1 VSNGNKAN
9 RGTTKKCREG
19 REEDMAQAM
28 NLQGR
33 AGLLGFTRYQWLVF
47 FIVWLGWALDAT
59 DFNLFSLVLKP
70 AVTEVLGGT
79 PTPADIGK
87 WGGLLAMVG
96 LLGWALGGM
105 FFGVIADSIGRVRT
119 LVISIILVAVFTA
132 AQGLSQNIV
141 QFGICRFLSGVGTGA
156 EIVVGIPLL
165 AEAFADK
172 AARAKVLGFM
182 MTGGAFGSLI
192 GGEIY
197 NWFAPY
203 GWRAVFY
210 AGLMPAILLFLIRRN
225 LDEPDYFKRLQ
236 IERTAIRQAN
246 AASDEDKAK
255 LRVGMLQLFSRRH
268 IYATSV
274 GLLFCIGTLLSIW
287 TSQIWLPT
295 VQANMIKA
303 SGITGPA
310 AIQSLGWGTKLWGI
324 GGIFGYICFGYL
336 ADWFG
341 RRPAI
346 CFYNI
351 GAIASGL
358 YLYLGL
364 PNWDLYPYVLPVFG
378 FFIFGVFSGHAIW
391 LPELFPTYVRATSL
405 SFCNGTGRIITSVG
419 PLVAGLLA
427 GAFGGDFNLACAVMT
442 CFAVLS
448 LLAVLLGRETR
459 DEQLPK

>member
-405 SFCNGTGRIITSVG
+405 SFCNGTGRIITSFG

>member
-1 VSNGNKAN
+1 
-9 RGTTKKCREG
+9 
-19 REEDMAQAM
+19 MAQTM
-28 NLQGR
+28 DLSGR
-33 AGLLGFTRYQWLVF
+33 TGLFGFTRYQWLVF
-47 FIVWLGWALDAT
+47 FVVWLGWALDAT

-70 AVTEVLGGT
+70 AVTEVLGGN
-79 PTPADIGK
+79 PTPADIGR
-87 WGGLLAMVG
+87 WGGLLAMIG

-105 FFGVIADSIGRVRT
+105 LFGVIADVIGRVRT
-119 LVISIILVAVFTA
+119 LVISIVMVAVFTA
-132 AQGLSQNIV
+132 AQGLSQDIL
-141 QFGICRFLSGVGTGA
+141 QFAICRFLSGVGTGA
-156 EIVVGIPLL
+156 EIVIGIPLL
-165 AEAFADK
+165 AEAFAK
-172 AARAKVLGFM
+172 NAGRAKVLGFM

-210 AGLMPAILLFLIRRN
+210 AGLLPAVALFFIRRTM
-225 LDEPDYFKRLQ
+225 DEPDYFKTLQ
-236 IERTAIRQAN
+236 AERAGIKQAG
-246 AASDEDKAK
+246 ADSDEDKAK

-268 IYATSV
+268 IYATTV

-295 VQANMIKA
+295 VQMNMIKA
-303 SGITGPA
+303 SGITGPE
-310 AIQSLGWGTKLWGI
+310 AIQALGWGTKLWGI
-324 GGIFGYICFGYL
+324 GGILGYISFGYL
-336 ADWFG
+336 ADWIG
-341 RRPAI
+341 RRPTIA
-346 CFYNI
+346 FFNI
-351 GAIASGL
+351 GAIASGV

-364 PNWDLYPYVLPVFG
+364 PNWDLYPYMLPVFG

-405 SFCNGTGRIITSVG
+405 SFCNGTGRIITSFG

-448 LLAVLLGRETR
+448 LLAVLIGRETR
-459 DEQLPK
+459 NEQLPK

>member
-1 VSNGNKAN
+1 MRAIDIS
-9 RGTTKKCREG
+9 G
-19 REEDMAQAM
+19 RPS
-28 NLQGR
+28 LF
-33 AGLLGFTRYQWLVF
+33 GFTRYEWRVF
-47 FIVWLGWALDAT
+47 FVVWLGWALDAT

-70 AVTEVLGGT
+70 AVTEILGGT
-79 PTPADIGK
+79 GSPAEIGK

-105 FFGVIADSIGRVRT
+105 LFGVVADMIGRVRT
-119 LVISIILVAVFTA
+119 LIISIVLVAVFTA
-132 AQGLSQNIV
+132 GQGLSQNIL
-141 QFGICRFLSGVGTGA
+141 QFGVCRFLSGVGTGA
-156 EIVVGIPLL
+156 EIVIGIPLV

-182 MTGGAFGSLI
+182 MTGAAFGSLF

-197 NWFAPY
+197 NWLAPY

-210 AGLMPAILLFLIRRN
+210 AGVMPAVVLFFIRRN
-225 LDEPDYFKRLQ
+225 MDEPDHFTRLQ
-236 IERTAIRQAN
+236 IERDAIRQAG
-246 AASDEDKAK
+246 AARDEDRAK

-268 IYATSV
+268 IYATTV

-287 TSQIWLPT
+287 TSVIWLPT

-303 SGITGPA
+303 SGITGPE
-310 AIQSLGWGTKLWGI
+310 AIQALGWGTKLWGI
-324 GGIFGYICFGYL
+324 GGILGYLCFGYL

-341 RRPAI
+341 RRPTIAI
-346 CFYNI
+346 YSV
-351 GAIASGL
+351 GTIASGL

-378 FFIFGVFSGHAIW
+378 FFVFGVFSGHAIW

-405 SFCNGTGRIITSVG
+405 SFCNGTGRIITSFG

-427 GAFGGDFNLACAVMT
+427 GAFGGNFNLACAVMT
-442 CFAVLS
+442 FFATLS
-448 LLAVLLGRETR
+448 LLAVLIGPETR
-459 DEQLPK
+459 HQQLPE

>member
-1 VSNGNKAN
+1 
-9 RGTTKKCREG
+9 
-19 REEDMAQAM
+19 
-28 NLQGR
+28 
-33 AGLLGFTRYQWLVF
+33 
-47 FIVWLGWALDAT
+47 
-59 DFNLFSLVLKP
+59 
-70 AVTEVLGGT
+70 
-79 PTPADIGK
+79 
-87 WGGLLAMVG
+87 
-96 LLGWALGGM
+96 M
-105 FFGVIADSIGRVRT
+105 FFGVVADAIGRVRT
-119 LVISIILVAVFTA
+119 LVISIVIVAVFTA
-132 AQGLSQNIV
+132 AQGLSQNV
-141 QFGICRFLSGVGTGA
+141 LQFAICRFLSGVGTGA

-197 NWFAPY
+197 NWFAPF
-203 GWRAVFY
+203 GWRAVFF
-210 AGLMPAILLFLIRRN
+210 AGLMPAILLLLIRRN
-225 LDEPDYFKRLQ
+225 MDEPDYFKRLQ
-236 IERTAIRQAN
+236 FERAEIRQTG

-303 SGITGPA
+303 SGIVGPA

-346 CFYNI
+346 CFYNV

-364 PNWDLYPYVLPVFG
+364 PNWDLYPYALPVFG

-419 PLVAGLLA
+419 PLVTGILA

-442 CFAVLS
+442 CFAALS

-459 DEQLPK
+459 DEQLPT

>member
-1 VSNGNKAN
+1 
-9 RGTTKKCREG
+9 
-19 REEDMAQAM
+19 MAQTM

-59 DFNLFSLVLKP
+59 DFNLFSRVLKP
-70 AVTEVLGGT
+70 AVTEVLGGA

-96 LLGWALGGM
+96 RLGWALGGM
-105 FFGVIADSIGRVRT
+105 FFGVIADAIGRVRT

-132 AQGLSQNIV
+132 AQGLSQNIL
-141 QFGICRFLSGVGTGA
+141 QFGVCRFLSGVGTGA

-172 AARAKVLGFM
+172 ATRAKVLGFM

-192 GGEIY
+192 GGEVY

-225 LDEPDYFKRLQ
+225 MDEPDYFKQLQ
-236 IERTAIRQAN
+236 IERTAIRQAD
-246 AASDEDKAK
+246 AASDDDKAK

-341 RRPAI
+341 RRPTI

>member
-1 VSNGNKAN
+1 
-9 RGTTKKCREG
+9 
-19 REEDMAQAM
+19 MAQTM
-28 NLQGR
+28 DLSGR
-33 AGLLGFTRYQWLVF
+33 TGLFGFTRYQWLVF
-47 FIVWLGWALDAT
+47 FVVWLGWALDAT

-70 AVTEVLGGT
+70 AVTEVLGGN

-87 WGGLLAMVG
+87 WGGLLAMIG

-105 FFGVIADSIGRVRT
+105 LFGVIADVIGRVRT
-119 LVISIILVAVFTA
+119 LVISIVMVAVFTA
-132 AQGLSQNIV
+132 AQGLSQDIL
-141 QFGICRFLSGVGTGA
+141 QFAICRFLSGVGTGA
-156 EIVVGIPLL
+156 EIVIGIPLL
-165 AEAFADK
+165 AEAFAK
-172 AARAKVLGFM
+172 NAGRAKVLGFM

-210 AGLMPAILLFLIRRN
+210 AGLLPAVALFFIRRTM
-225 LDEPDYFKRLQ
+225 DEPDYFKTLQ
-236 IERTAIRQAN
+236 AERAGIKQAG
-246 AASDEDKAK
+246 ADSDEDKAK

-268 IYATSV
+268 IYATTV

-295 VQANMIKA
+295 VQMNMIKA
-303 SGITGPA
+303 SGITGPE
-310 AIQSLGWGTKLWGI
+310 AIQALGWGTKLWGI
-324 GGIFGYICFGYL
+324 GGILGYISFGYL
-336 ADWFG
+336 ADWIG
-341 RRPAI
+341 RRPTIA
-346 CFYNI
+346 FFNI
-351 GAIASGL
+351 GAIASGV

-364 PNWDLYPYVLPVFG
+364 PNWDLYPYMLPVFG

-405 SFCNGTGRIITSVG
+405 SFCNGTGRIITSFG

-448 LLAVLLGRETR
+448 LLAVLIGRETR
-459 DEQLPK
+459 NEQLPK

>member
-1 VSNGNKAN
+1 
-9 RGTTKKCREG
+9 
-19 REEDMAQAM
+19 MAQAIEM
-28 NLQGR
+28 PGR
-33 AGLLGFTRYQWLVF
+33 VGWFGFTRYQWLVF
-47 FIVWLGWALDAT
+47 FVVWLGWTLDAT

-79 PTPADIGK
+79 PSPADIGK
-87 WGGLLAMVG
+87 WGGLLAMIG

-105 FFGVIADSIGRVRT
+105 LFGVVADMIGRVRT
-119 LVISIILVAVFTA
+119 LLISIVVVAVFTA
-132 AQGLSQNIV
+132 AQGLSQNIL
-141 QFGICRFLSGVGTGA
+141 QFSVCRFLSGVGTGA
-156 EIVVGIPLL
+156 EIVIGIPLL

-197 NWFAPY
+197 SWFAPY

-210 AGLMPAILLFLIRRN
+210 AGLMPAVLLFFIRRSMG
-225 LDEPDYFKRLQ
+225 EPDYFKQLQ
-236 IERTAIRQAN
+236 VERAGIRQAS
-246 AASDEDKAK
+246 APSEEEKAK

-268 IYATSV
+268 VYATLV

-310 AIQSLGWGTKLWGI
+310 AIQALGWGTKLWGI
-324 GGIFGYICFGYL
+324 GGILGYIGFGYL

-341 RRPAI
+341 RRPTI
-346 CFYNI
+346 FFYNV

-364 PNWDLYPYVLPVFG
+364 PNWDLYPYMLPVFG
-378 FFIFGVFSGHAIW
+378 FFVFGVFSGHAIW

-405 SFCNGTGRIITSVG
+405 SFCNGTGRIITSFG
-419 PLVAGLLA
+419 PLIAGLLA
-427 GAFGGDFNLACAVMT
+427 GAFSGNFNLACAVMT
-442 CFAVLS
+442 CFAGLS
-448 LLAVLLGRETR
+448 LLAVVIGRETR
-459 DEQLPK
+459 DEQLPR

>member
-1 VSNGNKAN
+1 MRQTMDVS
-9 RGTTKKCREG
+9 RREG
-19 REEDMAQAM
+19 
-28 NLQGR
+28 LFGI
-33 AGLLGFTRYQWLVF
+33 TRYQWLVF
-47 FIVWLGWALDAT
+47 FVVWAGWALDAT

-70 AVTEVLGGT
+70 AVSEVLGGS

-87 WGGLLAMVG
+87 WGGLLAMAG

-105 FFGVIADSIGRVRT
+105 IFGVIADAIGRVRT
-119 LVISIILVAVFTA
+119 LIVSIVLVAVFTA
-132 AQGLSQNIV
+132 AQGLSQNIL

-156 EIVVGIPLL
+156 ELIIGIPLL

-197 NWFAPY
+197 NWLAPY

-210 AGLMPAILLFLIRRN
+210 AGVMPALVLFFIRRTMG
-225 LDEPDYFKRLQ
+225 EPEYFKELQ
-236 IERTAIRQAN
+236 VERAQIRQAA
-246 AASDEDKAK
+246 AASDEDRAK
-255 LRVGMLQLFSRRH
+255 LRVGMVQLFSRRH
-268 IYATSV
+268 IYATMV

-303 SGITGPA
+303 SGITGA
-310 AIQSLGWGTKLWGI
+310 DAIQALGWGTKLWGI
-324 GGIFGYICFGYL
+324 GGILGYLCFGYL

-341 RRPAI
+341 RRPTIA
-346 CFYNI
+346 FYNL
-351 GAIASGL
+351 GAIASAL
-358 YLYLGL
+358 YLYLAL
-364 PNWDLYPYVLPVFG
+364 PNWDQYPYVLPIFG

-405 SFCNGTGRIITSVG
+405 SFCNGTGRIITSFA

-427 GAFGGDFNLACAVMT
+427 GAFGGNFNLACAVMT

-448 LLAVLLGRETR
+448 LLAVLIGRETR